1 MTQRVDRSRL
11 GIGWQLFPSTGW
23 GVFGINFAK
32 QLLAQKLAVP
42 VPLIEPLLGGAD
54 DATAAALRPAL
65 EAWRELSAALTKLP
79 PGGSLEVA
87 YPVLHG
93 LGNDLASG
101 SELQTIHGTPDFGMV
116 FFEDTRF
123 TPAALA
129 HARERFR
136 RILAGSTWNAEVLRA
151 RGLANVSVCLQGV
164 DTSVFRPRP
173 KANAFPGRFVVF
185 SGGKLEYR
193 KGQDL
198 VIAAFRAFHAQHPDA
213 LLVTAWHNFWPASVA
228 SLARSRYVRGL
239 PDYDEDNQLRLAAWL
254 ADNGLPEDS
263 FVALPPQPNSRMAD
277 VYREVDVAL
286 FPNRAEGGTNLVAME
301 CLASGAFCIL
311 SNNTGHLDLIRATDC
326 YVLEEQASV
335 QPALP
340 GEGVDGWGES
350 SVDEILMAL
359 EWTYSDRDAAR
370 ASGEACARSMAGWDW
385 AIQAAKLYAEI
396 EAAL

>member
-1 MTQRVDRSRL
+1 VTQHVDRSRL

-42 VPLIEPLLGGAD
+42 VPLIEPLLGGTD

-65 EAWRELSAALTKLP
+65 EAWRELSVALAQRP

-93 LGNDLASG
+93 LGNDLAGS

-123 TPAALA
+123 TPAALD
-129 HARERFR
+129 HARDRFR

-151 RGLANVSVCLQGV
+151 QGLANVSVCLQGI
-164 DTSVFRPRP
+164 DTSVFQPRQ

-239 PDYDEDNQLRLAAWL
+239 PDYDENNRLRLAAWL
-254 ADNGLPEDS
+254 ADNGLPEGS
-263 FVALPPQPNSRMAD
+263 FIALPPQPNARMAE

-301 CLASGAFCIL
+301 CLASGVFCIL
-311 SNNTGHLDLIRATDC
+311 SNNTGHLDLIRATDS

-335 QPALP
+335 RPASP

-359 EWTYSDRDAAR
+359 EWTYAERDAAR
-370 ASGEACARSMAGWDW
+370 ASGEASARSMADWDW
-385 AIQAAKLYAEI
+385 SIQAAKLYAEI

>member
-1 MTQRVDRSRL
+1 VDPSRL

-42 VPLIEPLLGGAD
+42 VPLIEPLLAGAD
-54 DATAAALRPAL
+54 DAAAAALRPAL
-65 EAWRELSAALTKLP
+65 EAWSELSAALARLP
-79 PGGSLEVA
+79 QGGSLDVA

-93 LGNDLASG
+93 LGNDLAGG
-101 SELQTIHGTPDFGMV
+101 SELQQIRGAPDFGMV

-123 TPAALA
+123 SAASLS
-129 HARERFR
+129 HARGRFR

-151 RGLANVSVCLQGV
+151 QGLADVSVCLQGI
-164 DTSVFRPRP
+164 DTSVFQPRA
-173 KANAFPGRFVVF
+173 KTNAFPGRFVVF

-213 LLVTAWHNFWPASVA
+213 LLITAWHNFWPASVA
-228 SLARSRYVRGL
+228 TLSRSPYVRGL
-239 PDYDEDNQLRLAAWL
+239 PDYDENGQLRLAPWL
-254 ADNGLPEDS
+254 ADNGLPEGS
-263 FVALPPQPNSRMAD
+263 FIALPPLPNSRMAE
-277 VYREVDVAL
+277 VYRELDVAL

-301 CLASGAFCIL
+301 CLASGVFSIL
-311 SNNTGHLDLIRATDC
+311 SNNTGHLDLVDATES
-326 YVLEEQASV
+326 YVLEDQASV
-335 QPALP
+335 QPASP

-359 EWTYSDRDAAR
+359 EWTYANRDAAR
-370 ASGEACARSMAGWDW
+370 ASGEASARSMADW
-385 AIQAAKLYAEI
+385 NWAVQSAKLYSEI
-396 EAAL
+396 VAAM